1 MSKSKVFT
9 VTIVEHDADT
19 RPAERFADA
28 QRDFV
33 RRVVKEAIDEYAQG
47 ARRENVAHENSK
59 CTFPETGFVRLKDV
73 LKVIPLGK
81 SCWFEGVKSGR
92 FPKPVQLSARCT
104 AWRAADIQG
113 LIESISK
120 QNQK

>member
-1 MSKSKVFT
+1 MVVHAILEAIMSKS
-9 VTIVEHDADT
+9 
-19 RPAERFADA
+19 
-28 QRDFV
+28 
-33 RRVVKEAIDEYAQG
+33 KEAIDEYAQG
-47 ARRENVAHENSK
+47 TRRENAAYHNNK
-59 CTFPETGFVRLKDV
+59 YTFPETGFVRLKDV